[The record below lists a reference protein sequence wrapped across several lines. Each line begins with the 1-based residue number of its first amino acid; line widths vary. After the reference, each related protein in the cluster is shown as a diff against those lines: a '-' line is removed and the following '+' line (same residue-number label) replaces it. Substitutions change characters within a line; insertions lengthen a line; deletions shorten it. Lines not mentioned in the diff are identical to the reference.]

1 MYVTDTVLG
10 SVVNRTD
17 KYLCL
22 FWGGEEAD
30 DKLMNKRPKSSYE
43 EKQNRTTDT

>member
-22 FWGGEEAD
+22 FWGEEAD
-30 DKLMNKRPKSSYE
+30 DKLMNKHPKSSYE
-43 EKQNRTTDT
+43 EKQNRITDT